1 MTTNDIAPIRLQSQ
15 CIASSHSQTAVEIVN
30 HMGAMQ
36 AQDYYSALWTLG
48 LRTSKTEQEI
58 VHILESRSVIRTWPQ
73 RGTLH
78 FVTAQ
83 NARWQVELS
92 ATRLLKSAATRQ
104 RNLGLNEDIFVQS
117 RKILSRALAQSNY
130 LTRPQILSTLEEAG
144 IATSGGRGYHILW
157 YLSQTGVIYV
167 GPMKNKQQT
176 FGLLD
181 ELTSHSESGS
191 REENIAALAQRY
203 FVSHGPA
210 TLQDFMWW
218 SGLTATDAKLGLT
231 SNEAALTNVVVGN
244 KTYWMAKETTPS
256 SNSIDQVFLLPSF
269 DEYLLGY
276 KDRSAVLPIEHAQ
289 KVVPGGNGMFLP
301 IIIVHGQVVG
311 TWKRAIKKD
320 HVLLTL
326 LPFQRLDGSTMIAL
340 QKPAQEYGAFLGL
353 PPKIEIA

>member
-1 MTTNDIAPIRLQSQ
+1 
-15 CIASSHSQTAVEIVN
+15 
-30 HMGAMQ
+30 MGAMQ
-36 AQDYYSALWTLG
+36 AQDYYNALWALG

-58 VHILESRSVIRTWPQ
+58 VRILESRNVIRTWPQ

-83 NARWQVELS
+83 NAHWQVGLS
-92 ATRLLKSAATRQ
+92 AMRLLKGAATRQ
-104 RNLGLNEDIFVQS
+104 RNLGLSEDIFVQS
-117 RKILSRALAQSNY
+117 RKILSSALAQSNY
-130 LTRPQILSTLEEAG
+130 LTRPQVLSTLEEAG

-157 YLSQTGVIYV
+157 YLSQTGVTYV

-181 ELTSHSESGS
+181 ELVPRPEPRS
-191 REENIAALAQRY
+191 REENITELAKQY

-218 SGLTATDAKLGLT
+218 SGLTTTDAKSGLT
-231 SNEAALTNVVVGN
+231 SNEATLTSVAVGD
-244 KTYWMAKETTPS
+244 KTYWMAKESTPS
-256 SNSIDQVFLLPSF
+256 GNSIDQVLLLPGF

-276 KDRSAVLPIEHAQ
+276 KDRSAVLPTEHAS

-311 TWKRAIKKD
+311 TWKRTIRKD
-320 HVLLTL
+320 HVLLAL
-326 LPFQRLDGSTMIAL
+326 SPFQRLDSSTMTAL
-340 QKPAQEYGAFLGL
+340 QKPAQDYGAFLGL
-353 PPKIEIA
+353 PPKIEVA